1 MNDERASQIK
11 SIQTLGSVAIIASPV
26 SLVFGGVLL
35 SLAALI
41 CAIVGRSKLNALK
54 ASDST
59 DASVMRILARQNT
72 VGIVVSAAAVVINAI
87 AFAFTFTT
95 LMQAVQ
101 SGDASQLNALF
112 GMDQLQD
119 ASSAAD
125 SAAQNAS
132 VWDK

>member
-54 ASDST
+54 ASEGA
-59 DASVMRILARQNT
+59 DASVMRILTRQNT
-72 VGIVVSAAAVVINAI
+72 VGIVVSAAALVINAVTF
-87 AFAFTFTT
+87 AFAFGF
-95 LMQAVQ
+95 LMDAVR
-101 SGDASQLNALF
+101 SGDTSELARMFS
-112 GMDQLQD
+112 MDQLQ
-119 ASSAAD
+119 SGSPAAD
-125 SAAQNAS
+125 SAAEDVS

>member
-54 ASDST
+54 GSKDA
-59 DASVMRILARQNT
+59 DASIMRILMRQNT
-72 VGIVVSAAAVVINAI
+72 VGIVVSAAALVINAV
-87 AFAFTFTT
+87 AFAFAFGH
-95 LMQAVQ
+95 LMDAVQ
-101 SGDASQLNALF
+101 SGDATELTRMF

-119 ASSAAD
+119 GSSAAD
-125 SAAQNAS
+125 NAAQDAS
-132 VWDK
+132 VWDR